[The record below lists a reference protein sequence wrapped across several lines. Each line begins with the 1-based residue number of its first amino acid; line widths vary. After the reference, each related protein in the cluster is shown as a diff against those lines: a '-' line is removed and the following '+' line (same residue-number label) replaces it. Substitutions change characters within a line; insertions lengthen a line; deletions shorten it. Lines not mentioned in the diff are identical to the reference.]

1 MGAIKPNGLYAAYLR
16 KSRRDME
23 MEALGQGETLA
34 RHEKQLSDLADRL
47 GIRVS
52 RWYREIVSGD
62 TIAERPQVRQLL
74 EDCGVSTERAE
85 VFEEK
90 YDETFGAYAE
100 LPAVNLVTPKQFKV
114 DTPSVSIRVD
124 PERSDLIET
133 RVIDGKC
140 YILVLADG
148 DVQVN
153 GVNVKL
159 NA

>member
-1 MGAIKPNGLYAAYLR
+1 MDVLQAVHETMRTMIEEQKADKTAEPL
-16 KSRRDME
+16 K
-23 MEALGQGETLA
+23 LG
-34 RHEKQLSDLADRL
+34 KQ
-47 GIRVS
+47 
-52 RWYREIVSGD
+52 E
-62 TIAERPQVRQLL
+62 VRQML
-74 EDCGVSTERAE
+74 EECGVSEERAA

-153 GVNVKL
+153 GVNVKF